1 MIINS
6 GFEKGKGSR
15 NATGREQ
22 DRQLPFDNCGKL
34 EGLEISPVSKK
45 PPEPGLEIVFIP

>member
-6 GFEKGKGSR
+6 GVEKGKGTR
-15 NATGREQ
+15 NEIGREQ
-22 DRQLPFDNCGKL
+22 DMQFPFDNFGKL

-45 PPEPGLEIVFIP
+45 SLESSLEIVFIP